1 MGLVSDIFAKKTFS
15 EQEMLRYLPKDVYRK
30 LKKTISE
37 GEPLDK
43 DIASSVAHGMK
54 EWALSQG
61 VTHFTHWFH
70 PMRGVT
76 AEKHD
81 TFLQKINLNEFIER
95 FSPSELIQ
103 GETDASS
110 FPSGGVRTTFEA
122 RGYTAWD
129 PTSPAFIIDDT
140 LCIPS
145 VYFSYNG
152 EPLDKKMP
160 LIKSTEL
167 VENEAFRLLKLF
179 GNRTAKSTRCTI
191 GAEQEYFLIT
201 EEHLK
206 NRPDLAL
213 CDRTL
218 IGSPSPK
225 GQLMENHY
233 FGSIKERVLAFM
245 RDLENSLL
253 ELGIPLK
260 TRHNEVAPNQFEFAP
275 IYETA
280 NIASDHN
287 AISLEMIK
295 KVAKRHKLAAI
306 LHEKPF
312 TGINGSGK
320 HINWSLEDSDGK
332 NLLQM
337 GKTKKKKMQFLT
349 FLTGCL
355 IGVAKYEKILK
366 LSSLSYSNEIRLGG
380 NEAPPTILS
389 SFIGDMLQNLLDMI
403 TNTKN
408 ITELPDKLLSVGLPK
423 IPTVKIDYSDR
434 NRTSPFAYTGN
445 KFEFRMP
452 GSSYSVSEVVAF
464 MNTVIFHGIK
474 EMTDLI
480 EKELTTQT
488 DFEKALFSSLQ
499 KAQKS
504 INRIIY
510 NGDCYDN
517 SWLKEAKKR
526 KLSTSSTYFE
536 MLEEI
541 TKNEMAECLV
551 KPGVFSKSYLKA
563 MIEIKKSHYLKTM
576 EVECNVLSDMIKTA
590 IIPAGI
596 KQLEQYENLHRM
608 LTDLKLNN
616 SKNSIYSNYAATLND
631 LHFSITTFE
640 EETANFKNLNMA
652 EKIPKI
658 DDIKRMMLKLRK
670 SCDKLE
676 TMTDTSIWPF
686 PKYSKILFDL

>member
-287 AISLEMIK
+287 AISLEIIK
-295 KVAKRHKLAAI
+295 KVAKRHKLVAI

-355 IGVAKYEKILK
+355 LGVAKYEKILK

-403 TNTKN
+403 TSTKN

-423 IPTVKIDYSDR
+423 IPTVKVDYSDR

>member
-1 MGLVSDIFAKKTFS
+1 MGLVSDIFAKKTFN

-61 VTHFTHWFH
+61 VTHFTHWFQ

-81 TFLQKINLNEFIER
+81 TFLQKIDLNEFIER

-103 GETDASS
+103 GEADASS

-287 AISLEMIK
+287 AISLEIIK
-295 KVAKRHKLAAI
+295 KVAKRHKLVAI

-355 IGVAKYEKILK
+355 LGVAKYEKILK

-403 TNTKN
+403 TSTKN

-423 IPTVKIDYSDR
+423 IPTVKVDYSDR

-452 GSSYSVSEVVAF
+452 GSNYSVSEVVAV
-464 MNTVIFHGIK
+464 MNTVIFHGLK
-474 EMTDLI
+474 EMADLI

-488 DFEKALFSSLQ
+488 DFEKALFNSLQ
-499 KAQKS
+499 KVQKS

-510 NGDCYDN
+510 NGDCYNN

-526 KLSTSSTYFE
+526 KLSTSSTYFAV
-536 MLEEI
+536 LEEI
-541 TKNEMAECLV
+541 TKNEITECLV
-551 KPGVFSKSYLKA
+551 KPGVFSDSYLKA

-596 KQLEQYENLHRM
+596 KQLEQYEKLHKM
-608 LTDLKLNN
+608 LANLKLDN
-616 SKNSIYSNYAATLND
+616 SKNSIYSNYATTLND
-631 LHFSITTFE
+631 LHSSITTFE
-640 EETANFKNLNMA
+640 EKTANFKNLNMA

-658 DDIKRMMLKLRK
+658 DDIKKMMLELRK

-676 TMTDTSIWPF
+676 SMTDTSIWPF